1 MEIKKDKNVLQ
12 KIIQIILILILVLST
27 ILIGLPQENNISII
41 NILIAITA
49 ILSIINNRKNKYFPI
64 TITDIFLGLLA
75 ISSIIPLILN
85 NYVSL
90 NNTVN
95 YVLRYTS
102 VFLIYF
108 IIRKETEND
117 NKLADYII
125 NAIIISAKR
134 RDIL

>member
-64 TITDIFLGLLA
+64 TITDSVTSIERFA
-75 ISSIIPLILN
+75 FSSW
-85 NYVSL
+85 
-90 NNTVN
+90 TADQ
-95 YVLRYTS
+95 T
-102 VFLIYF
+102 IYCEV
-108 IIRKETEND
+108 ETQPSGWNSSWKSDEV
-117 NKLADYII
+117 KVEWGY
-125 NAIIISAKR
+125 KPTPET
-134 RDIL
+134 

>member
-12 KIIQIILILILVLST
+12 KIIQIILILILVSST

-95 YVLRYTS
+95 YALRYTS

>member
-12 KIIQIILILILVLST
+12 KVIQIILILILVLST

-95 YVLRYTS
+95 YALRYTS